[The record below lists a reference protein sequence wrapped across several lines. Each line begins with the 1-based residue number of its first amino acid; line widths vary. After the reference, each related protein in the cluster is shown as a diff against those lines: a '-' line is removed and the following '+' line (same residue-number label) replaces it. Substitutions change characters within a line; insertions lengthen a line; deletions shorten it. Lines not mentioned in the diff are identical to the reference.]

1 MSQKYDDFFKGSA
14 SKELTNKILKSAQ
27 IELEHNRQRKKSKIW
42 FLIVGPILT
51 AVAAS
56 FFIFKINIMQN
67 NNSSP
72 QALSGLAVIED
83 VNEEILN
90 TAEHLEL
97 ISDLGDDQEAVEIVD
112 ELGFLQDFE
121 DIELITEEEL
131 EG

>member
-1 MSQKYDDFFKGSA
+1 
-14 SKELTNKILKSAQ
+14 
-27 IELEHNRQRKKSKIW
+27 
-42 FLIVGPILT
+42 LIVGPILT

-121 DIELITEEEL
+121 EIELISEEEL

>member
-14 SKELTNKILKSAQ
+14 SNELTNKILKSAQ
-27 IELEHNRQRKKSKIW
+27 VELEHNRQRKKSKVW

-121 DIELITEEEL
+121 EIELISEEEL